1 MGGFGLGWLVV
12 GQAPV
17 FPLLLL
23 GVGIV
28 ATAASLWHLP
38 AMASLS
44 HHYSHRRGTA
54 LSFHGIGGNIG
65 DAISPVATGFLLG
78 YLAWKDILTIYAVVP
93 IFIAFLVYWAFKN
106 IGSNSNL
113 ENHEKSGQRQLSQ
126 TRAILKNPIVWIIT
140 LVGGIRG
147 MAFVALIT
155 FLPSYFDNDLELSVF
170 RRGAYLG
177 LLVAVGIVFTPLMG
191 YLSDKYGRKVVLLPG
206 MVFLSVVVFLMA
218 SFDDGFILIL
228 LIALLGTFFYSDQ
241 PILTAAALDEVGE
254 GVATTTLGVISFA
267 KFLLSAIAPIIAGFL
282 YDNYSMQYVFYFV
295 SLLMLSGALILAFVK
310 LKKPARS
317 ATHHH

>member
-1 MGGFGLGWLVV
+1 M
-12 GQAPV
+12 
-17 FPLLLL
+17 
-23 GVGIV
+23 
-28 ATAASLWHLP
+28 
-38 AMASLS
+38 
-44 HHYSHRRGTA
+44 
-54 LSFHGIGGNIG
+54 
-65 DAISPVATGFLLG
+65 
-78 YLAWKDILTIYAVVP
+78 
-93 IFIAFLVYWAFKN
+93 
-106 IGSNSNL
+106 
-113 ENHEKSGQRQLSQ
+113 
-126 TRAILKNPIVWIIT
+126 
-140 LVGGIRG
+140 
-147 MAFVALIT
+147 
-155 FLPSYFDNDLELSVF
+155 
-170 RRGAYLG
+170 
-177 LLVAVGIVFTPLMG
+177 
-191 YLSDKYGRKVVLLPG
+191 LLPG
-206 MVFLSVVVFLMA
+206 MVFLSVVVLLMA